1 MAINDLWEMAKA
13 DRYTADGREAIAK
26 AREADVEDR
35 IYQIGE
41 ISQKTGLQKTA
52 EGWVKPKSGNSA
64 GGAKK
69 EEKNY
74 RQRAE
79 GEFASKEIEA
89 TYKKLIK
96 EFQDLPDM
104 IKKYPELGED
114 LKKPNIDLLELP
126 DGTRYLGEAARDI
139 HKDISR
145 ENLRKTDSEKT
156 DYMFTTI
163 PNTESNARDL
173 IATYDSL

>member
-1 MAINDLWEMAKA
+1 MAKA

-69 EEKNY
+69 ENKSDEELY
-74 RQRAE
+74 RQRAK

-89 TYKKLIK
+89 TYKKLMK
-96 EFQDLPDM
+96 EFPDLSDM

-114 LKKPNIDLLELP
+114 LKKPNISLLILP
-126 DGTRYLGEAARDI
+126 DGTRYLGEAARDM
-139 HKDISR
+139 HKEISR

-156 DYMFTTI
+156 DYRYTGV

-173 IATYDSL
+173 IATYDAL